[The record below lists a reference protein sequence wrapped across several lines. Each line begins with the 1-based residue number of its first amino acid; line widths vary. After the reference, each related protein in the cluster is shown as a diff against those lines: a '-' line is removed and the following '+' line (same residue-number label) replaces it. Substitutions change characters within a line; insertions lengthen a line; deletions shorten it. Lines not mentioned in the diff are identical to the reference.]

1 MFILNKNT
9 NVIQECKNKDVI
21 KVCSKDAKNYA
32 VAATR
37 AELEAVAHQEPQKQP
52 GNGTPKENT
61 NQGQNG
67 APDGTQGGQGGNS
80 EGQQPDGS
88 AAGTQNGNTEG
99 GQEVDNAWKTL
110 SEEEKLAALEAKKV
124 DELRKI
130 AKNEG
135 IQGYSNMSKDT
146 LVAMIMNH

>member
-9 NVIQECKNKDVI
+9 KMIQECKNKDVI
-21 KVCSKDAKNYA
+21 KVCRKDTKNYA

-37 AELEAVAHQEPQKQP
+37 EELEAVAHQEPKKQP
-52 GNGTPKENT
+52 EKGTHEENT

-67 APDGTQGGQGGNS
+67 APEGTQGGQVGNS
-80 EGQQPDGS
+80 DEQQ
-88 AAGTQNGNTEG
+88 AAGNAPANTQGTNPEG
-99 GQEVDNAWKTL
+99 TQADDAWKTL

-124 DELRKI
+124 EELRKI
-130 AKNEG
+130 AKDEG
-135 IQGYSNMSKDT
+135 IQGYSNMNKDT